1 MKAWTQ
7 VLLLAALALGMAAG
21 GAGSALAAQCAPA
34 RVSARGEPSVFQW
47 LALTKA
53 KGNWRAKVRRT
64 KALGGLYADWRR
76 AENRTEDCGPDGKG
90 IACTVSA
97 VPCRP

>member
-1 MKAWTQ
+1 MTTRKRA
-7 VLLLAALALGMAAG
+7 LLVAMLALGLSAGAARD
-21 GAGSALAAQCAPA
+21 AGAAQCAA
-34 RVSARGEPSVFQW
+34 GRVSARGEPSVFQW

-76 AENRTEDCGPDGKG
+76 ADSPTQDCGPDGKG
-90 IACTVSA
+90 IACTVTA
-97 VPCRP
+97 IPCRP